1 MSQVISVSAEQKYDV
16 LIGCE
21 WRVELTARATG
32 HTRCAIVTTESMK
45 SAIGNLEAGD
55 CEFIYCVIPDGEEG
69 KSPDVL
75 LKLWNWF
82 AAAGFTRTDLVVGI
96 GGGAITDIA
105 GFAAATYLRG
115 IAWIAV
121 PTSVAGAVDA
131 AIGGKTGANLD
142 YGKNLVGSF
151 HSPQAVL
158 IDHSWFMT
166 LSDRDFAAG
175 LAEVVKC
182 GFIRD
187 GKILKLIQDKDLQS
201 IRKDDALLLDL
212 IKRAVQ
218 VKADVVSG
226 DFKES
231 FDREILNYGHTFG
244 HAVEKHAKYSLRHGE
259 CVAIGMAFMA
269 HLQSELGL
277 ISDEGGS
284 DLSGIGF
291 GLGVDRIL
299 LAAESEGVLLANQF
313 ASDLFIIPLGHP
325 AKVTA
330 LSIAQDLRQS
340 GFKVEIAFGDRAL
353 KGAMKAADKSG
364 SAFAIGLGETE
375 LDTGSVELKRM
386 KDGELSS
393 VKISEL
399 GKALST
405 HA

>member
-1 MSQVISVSAEQKYDV
+1 MSDVISVTAEQKYDV
-16 LIGCE
+16 LTGCN
-21 WRVELTARATG
+21 WRDELSARASN

-45 SAIGNLEAGD
+45 DVIGILEAGD
-55 CEFIYCVIPDGEEG
+55 CEFVYCIIPDGEEG
-69 KSPDVL
+69 KSPEVL
-75 LKLWNWF
+75 LKLWNWL

-115 IAWIAV
+115 IGWIAV

-151 HSPQAVL
+151 HSPRTVL
-158 IDHSWFMT
+158 IDCSWFAT

-175 LAEVVKC
+175 LAEVIKC

-187 GKILKLIQDKDLQS
+187 GQILNLLQNKTLHQVRS
-201 IRKDDALLLDL
+201 DENLLLEL

-218 VKADVVSG
+218 VKADVVGG

-269 HLQSELGL
+269 HLQSDLGL
-277 ISDEGGS
+277 ITDEVR
-284 DLSGIGF
+284 DLHLSLLTGLNLPVTYSSGDWPELRALMSLDKKSRGNTLRFVTISEIGKT
-291 GLGVDRIL
+291 DRI
-299 LAAESEGVLLANQF
+299 ADVAQ
-313 ASDLFIIPLGHP
+313 GHLVS
-325 AKVTA
+325 AYEKVC
-330 LSIAQDLRQS
+330 S
-340 GFKVEIAFGDRAL
+340 
-353 KGAMKAADKSG
+353 
-364 SAFAIGLGETE
+364 
-375 LDTGSVELKRM
+375 
-386 KDGELSS
+386 
-393 VKISEL
+393 
-399 GKALST
+399 
-405 HA
+405 

>member
-1 MSQVISVSAEQKYDV
+1 MSEKVSVSAEQSYDV
-16 LIGCE
+16 LIGCD
-21 WRVELTARATG
+21 WKVELTSRASG
-32 HTRCAIVTTESMK
+32 HTRCAIVTTESLK
-45 SAIGNLEAGD
+45 EVIGNLEAGD
-55 CEFIYCVIPDGEEG
+55 CEFVYCIIPDGEEG

-82 AAAGFTRTDLVVGI
+82 AASGLTRTDLVVGI

-115 IAWIAV
+115 IDWIAI
-121 PTSVAGAVDA
+121 PTSVAGSVDA

-151 HSPQAVL
+151 HSPRSVL
-158 IDHSWFMT
+158 VDHSWFAT

-175 LAEVVKC
+175 LAEVIKC

-187 GKILKLIQDKDLQS
+187 GQILTLIRNRDLQS
-201 IRKDDALLLDL
+201 IRENDALVLEL
-212 IKRAVQ
+212 IRRSVQ

-277 ISDEGGS
+277 ITDEVR
-284 DLSGIGF
+284 DLHLTILTGINLPITYLAGDWPELRALMSMDKKSRGNTLRF
-291 GLGVDRIL
+291 VTITEIGKTDRIVDV
-299 LAAESEGVLLANQF
+299 AQA
-313 ASDLFIIPLGHP
+313 DLVR
-325 AKVTA
+325 AYEKVC
-330 LSIAQDLRQS
+330 S
-340 GFKVEIAFGDRAL
+340 
-353 KGAMKAADKSG
+353 
-364 SAFAIGLGETE
+364 
-375 LDTGSVELKRM
+375 
-386 KDGELSS
+386 
-393 VKISEL
+393 
-399 GKALST
+399 
-405 HA
+405 